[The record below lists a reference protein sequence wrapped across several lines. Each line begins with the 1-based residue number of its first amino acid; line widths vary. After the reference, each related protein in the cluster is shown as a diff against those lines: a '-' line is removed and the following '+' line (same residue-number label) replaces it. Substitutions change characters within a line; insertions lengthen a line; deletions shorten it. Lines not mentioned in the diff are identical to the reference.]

1 MTATPTIAPRVADP
15 PMAHTSEP
23 EAAAAPQAAAAAD
36 GIRRPRLRDEIAD
49 NPLLTLF
56 GGITAALLAIF
67 GTIIVAV
74 LVFALGTMNDRFDDV
89 HARIDDTNASISS
102 GLDDVHARIDD
113 TNASIS
119 AGFDRLDA
127 SINARI
133 DRLDARISAR
143 IDRLETKVDGL
154 DDKVDNIDLK
164 LTALIA
170 ALKMTG
176 EVESAFAGKI
186 AAAEVPEPV

>member
-1 MTATPTIAPRVADP
+1 
-15 PMAHTSEP
+15 MAHTSEP
-23 EAAAAPQAAAAAD
+23 EAAAAPRAAAAAN

-102 GLDDVHARIDD
+102 GLTDVHARIDRLD
-113 TNASIS
+113 ASIN
-119 AGFDRLDA
+119 ARIDRLDA

-133 DRLDARISAR
+133 DRLDARV
-143 IDRLETKVDGL
+143 DRVETKVDRLDDKVDRL

-170 ALKMTG
+170 ALNVTG

-186 AAAEVPEPV
+186 AAAEVPEPA